1 MSVNKQLPPTTIELF
16 SSYTPQGEWSDLTV
30 GGGVNWQNRIYYV
43 GLLYGTAQQSA
54 YALVS
59 VFARYRLSP
68 QFSVQFNVDN
78 LLDKRDYAQIDAGHG
93 AWGASRNGMLTFN
106 YTF

>member
-1 MSVNKQLPPTTIELF
+1 
-16 SSYTPQGEWSDLTV
+16 V
-30 GGGVNWQNRIYYV
+30 GGGVNWQNRSYYV
-43 GLLYGTAQQSA
+43 DPVYGTFQQSA

-59 VFARYRLSP
+59 AFARYRLSP
-68 QFSVQFNVDN
+68 QFSVQLNVDN
-78 LLDKRDYAQIDAGHG
+78 LLDKRYYAQFNGGYG